1 MNSEEYEGFID
12 GFTFFKRGDII
23 EVWLDLSDDSPE
35 ELIQLRDGEIK
46 NKKDFDQEI
55 AYWFFNHKL

>member
-1 MNSEEYEGFID
+1 METEYEGFID
-12 GFTFFKRGDII
+12 GFTFFKRDNVI

-35 ELIQLRDGEIK
+35 ELIQLKDGEIK
-46 NKKDFDQEI
+46 SKKDFDQEI

>member
-1 MNSEEYEGFID
+1 MDTEYEGFID
-12 GFTFFKRGDII
+12 GFTFFKRDNVI

-35 ELIQLRDGEIK
+35 ELIQLKDGEIK

-55 AYWFFNHKL
+55 AYWFMNHKL